1 MTQMSTEIPKA
12 PSIAEAGMKIKGLM
26 EQNPDQASQ
35 ILLSLGAIKHASEGY
50 DQYCLIAENLGVEPA
65 PKEKWEAHDKSIFR
79 PLIAASLTKN
89 LPGMHFS
96 EQDMEELIQASEMDS
111 KMMAARKIMEII
123 MRALSANEEVAQSWT
138 KLGLAAL
145 NLI

>member
-1 MTQMSTEIPKA
+1 MTMNTELPKA
-12 PSIAEAGMKIKGLM
+12 PSIAEAGLKIKGLM

-35 ILLSLGAIKHASEGY
+35 ILLSLGAIKHAQEGY
-50 DQYCLIAENLGVEPA
+50 DQYCLIAENLDVKPA
-65 PKEKWEAHDKSIFR
+65 SKEQWDAHDKTIFR
-79 PLIAASLTKN
+79 PLIAASLTRN

-96 EQDMEELIQASEMDS
+96 EQDMEELISASEMES
-111 KMMAARKIMEII
+111 KTAAAKKIMEII
-123 MRALSANEEVAQSWT
+123 MRSLSANEEVAQSWT